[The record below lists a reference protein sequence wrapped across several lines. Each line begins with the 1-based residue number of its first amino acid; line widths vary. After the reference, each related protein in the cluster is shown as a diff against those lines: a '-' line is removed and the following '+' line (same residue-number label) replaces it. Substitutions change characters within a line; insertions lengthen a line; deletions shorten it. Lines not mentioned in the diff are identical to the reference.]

1 MNAEVETNSETG
13 NTVPDD
19 AIVTWEGKAIHLPR
33 SKAKNLQNGRN
44 KNRKF

>member
-19 AIVTWEGKAIHLPR
+19 AIVTWEKSNTS
-33 SKAKNLQNGRN
+33 SKK
-44 KNRKF
+44 